1 MREQL
6 FEVIQCDPE
15 GATYELTLKGTS
27 SAPVT
32 IRTDNAEVVTD
43 LVLEHVHFHYKKII
57 HEKVKSLMHD
67 PMYIGFID
75 ELVTPFGKIEFRSSK
90 CGVVCYEILVD
101 GEREY
106 TCAFYHT
113 ALAEYVH
120 QLYML
125 VNTNVSA
132 QIRHLIEWL

>member
-1 MREQL
+1 MKEQL

-15 GATYELTLKGTS
+15 GCTYALTLKGTS

-32 IRTDNAEVVTD
+32 IRTDNADVVTD
-43 LVLEHVHFHYKKII
+43 LVLEHVHYHYKKII
-57 HEKVKSLMHD
+57 HEKVKGLMHD

-75 ELVTPFGKIEFRSSK
+75 ELVTPFGKIEFRSRKQSE
-90 CGVVCYEILVD
+90 VIYEIMVD

-106 TCAFYHT
+106 TNAFYHT
-113 ALAEYVH
+113 ALAEYVKE
-120 QLYML
+120 LYML
-125 VNTNVSA
+125 ININVSA